1 MSRLF
6 NANEIAEQILRKIGA
21 FSVNDSA
28 ADGDELDL
36 ALTWLDLNMGELSG
50 RRKLWWLVPQSI
62 TVDLTS
68 GTGNYLLTNILGEL
82 APDGFAFPVDCYLV
96 RDSRDLPMEII
107 PRRTWDA
114 YEDKTT
120 AGPPLQVHFDRQRE
134 TQINLYPVPNEAGLQ
149 LKITFQTFPPSVTGK
164 DENDHGLRLAWQRWA
179 IYRGASDTG
188 DGTIRS
194 VSRAELEIFER
205 KAEQAERALLAVD
218 NRERT
223 SAPPQVARV
232 DY

>member
-1 MSRLF
+1 MARLL
-6 NANEIAEQILRKIGA
+6 NANDVAEQALRKIGA
-21 FSVNDSA
+21 FAINDSA
-28 ADGDELDL
+28 ADKDELDL
-36 ALTWLDLNMGELSG
+36 ALLWLDLNMAELSN
-50 RRKLWWLVPQSI
+50 RKLWWLVPQAI

-68 GTGNYLLTNILGEL
+68 GTGNYLLSDILEEK
-82 APDGFAFPVDCYLV
+82 APDGFAFPVEVLLV
-96 RDSRDLPMEII
+96 RNGRDLPVEII

-120 AGPPLQVHFDRQRE
+120 AGPPTEVHFDRQRE
-134 TQINLYPVPNEAGLQ
+134 TRINLYPVPNETGLQ
-149 LKITFQTFPPSVTGK
+149 LKITFQTFPPTVATP

-179 IYRGASDTG
+179 IYRVAADIG
-188 DGTIRS
+188 DGTVRLLTNDQLS
-194 VSRAELEIFER
+194 AFESKAVRAET
-205 KAEQAERALLAVD
+205 ALMAVD